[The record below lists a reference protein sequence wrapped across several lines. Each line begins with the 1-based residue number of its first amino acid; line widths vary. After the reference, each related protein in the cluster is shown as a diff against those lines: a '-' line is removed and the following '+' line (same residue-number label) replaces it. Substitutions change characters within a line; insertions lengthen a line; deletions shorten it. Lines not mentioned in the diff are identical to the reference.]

1 MKQYASIF
9 NDVLGPVMSGPSSSH
24 TAASVRIGKLMSEM
38 LPGKLTRLRA
48 EFDEKGAVAPCYHS
62 QWVDAGLAAGI
73 LGMMPEDERL
83 SEALDLLKKQGTE
96 LEIVVSSFPNNHPN
110 TYKLTVENDE
120 GESIFVKALSVGGG
134 MIELVEVEGFK
145 VSISGGFYETIL
157 FTRCSSDPVSLIQA
171 GELGSMIH
179 LKHQIDIQFDEDRKI
194 GFYVIR
200 TEEALD
206 PETMEDLQAMPV
218 VQRAI
223 FLEPVLPVTSQ
234 LEPSV
239 PFLTAEKLLA
249 QAEETGREM
258 WEMGVW
264 YESVRGGMTEE
275 ETMEK
280 MWALS
285 DAMQASLANGL
296 SGTEYE
302 KRILGC
308 QSRYLTDP
316 QRRMRLVP
324 DDLMNEIIKSV
335 SALMEVKSSM
345 GMFVA
350 APTAGSCGCVTGT
363 ILGVANHLKMKQ
375 EQIVK
380 ALFAAGI
387 VGIFLAERATFAAEV
402 AGCQAECGSGSGMA
416 AAGLVQLMDGT
427 PEEACAA
434 ASMALQNVFGMTC
447 DPVGMAVEV
456 PCLGKNILSGING
469 LTSANMALA
478 GFDEVI
484 PLDETVDSFNEVGR
498 MLPRELRCTGLAGIT
513 TTPSAREAAKKLE

>member
-24 TAASVRIGKLMSEM
+24 TAASVRIGKLLSGM
-38 LPGKLTRLRA
+38 LPGKLRKLKA
-48 EFDEKGAVAPCYHS
+48 EFDEAGAIAPCYHS

-73 LGMMPEDERL
+73 LGMMPEDKRL
-83 SEALDLLKKQGTE
+83 PQALDMLKESGIEMQ
-96 LEIVVSSFPNNHPN
+96 IDIHSFSDQHPN
-110 TYKLTVENDE
+110 TYRLTIENDRE
-120 GESIFVKALSVGGG
+120 ETLFVKALSVGGG
-134 MIELVEVEGFK
+134 MIELIEVDGFG
-145 VSISGGFYETIL
+145 VSVSGGFYETLI

-179 LKHQIDIQFDEDRKI
+179 LKHQIDIQFDEPRKT

-200 TEEALD
+200 TEKPLD
-206 PETMEDLQAMPV
+206 PETVEDLQAMPA
-218 VQRAI
+218 VQRTI

-234 LEPSV
+234 LEPEV
-239 PFLTAEKLLA
+239 PFLTAAELLE
-249 QAEETGREM
+249 QAEESGREM
-258 WEMGVW
+258 WEMGIL

-280 MWALS
+280 MWAL
-285 DAMQASLANGL
+285 AEVMQESLENGL
-296 SGTEYE
+296 AGTEYE

-308 QSRYLTDP
+308 QSKFLTEP

-363 ILGVANHLKMKQ
+363 ILGVANHLKLQ
-375 EQIVK
+375 REQIVK

-387 VGIFLAERATFAAEV
+387 VGIFLAERATFAAEL

-416 AAGLVQLMDGT
+416 ASGLVQLMDGS
-427 PEEACAA
+427 PREACAA

-456 PCLGKNILSGING
+456 PCLGKNILSGVNG

-478 GFDEVI
+478 GFDPVI

-498 MLPRELRCTGLAGIT
+498 MLPSALRCTGMAGLT
-513 TTPSAREAAKKLE
+513 TAPSAREAAKKLE